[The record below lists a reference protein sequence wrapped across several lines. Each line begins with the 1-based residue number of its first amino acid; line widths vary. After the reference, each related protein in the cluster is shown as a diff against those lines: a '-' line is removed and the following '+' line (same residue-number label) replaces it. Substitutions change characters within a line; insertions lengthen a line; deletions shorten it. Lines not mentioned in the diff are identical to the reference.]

1 VPIGIIIKE
10 PMPRSAIHPGEH
22 LADAMEAVGLTPTQL
37 SRDLQVPPNRIT
49 AILQG
54 QRGITADTALR
65 LARYFGTSPAF
76 WMNLQQLYE
85 LRLAEAELKE
95 VLESIPQRETA
106 KLGDP
111 A

>member
-1 VPIGIIIKE
+1 
-10 PMPRSAIHPGEH
+10 MARSAIHPGEH
-22 LADAMEAVGLTPTQL
+22 LADAMEAVGLTAAQL
-37 SRDLQVPPNRIT
+37 ARDLQVPPNRIT

-76 WMNLQQLYE
+76 WMNLQQLHD
-85 LRLAEAELKE
+85 LRLAEAEIKE

-106 KLGDP
+106 KLEDP